1 MIRTAGRIVAAI
13 ALALTLAGCGTGLG
27 RDLND
32 AQAVIADLRL
42 HKTPQPGG
50 LAVAGT
56 ADRGAYRAGEPI
68 TLSVTA
74 NRAAYLSVL
83 RVLRNGV
90 TTIIFPSRTQP
101 NPHIAANTPVTL
113 RVTAADKGTE
123 LYEFIAAADGTAW
136 PFTRKP
142 PPGAEYVDLG
152 STTRA
157 LAGDLETTFGP
168 APPGT
173 VAFAHLVLHVA
184 P

>member
-1 MIRTAGRIVAAI
+1 VSHTGGRIVAAL
-13 ALALTLAGCGTGLG
+13 ALALALAGCGTGVG
-27 RDLND
+27 RELND
-32 AQAVIADLRL
+32 AQAVIADLKL
-42 HKTPQPGG
+42 SKAPKPDG
-50 LAVAGT
+50 LVVAGT
-56 ADRGAYRAGEPI
+56 ADRSAYRAGEPI

-74 NRAAYLSVL
+74 NRAASLSVL

-90 TTIIFPSRTQP
+90 TTIIFPNRAQP
-101 NPHIAANTPVTL
+101 DPRVTSNTPVTL

-123 LYEFIAAADGTAW
+123 LYEFIAAADGSAW
-136 PFTRKP
+136 PFTKKP

-157 LAGDLETTFGP
+157 LASDLETTFKP

-173 VAFAHLVLHVA
+173 VALAHLALHVA